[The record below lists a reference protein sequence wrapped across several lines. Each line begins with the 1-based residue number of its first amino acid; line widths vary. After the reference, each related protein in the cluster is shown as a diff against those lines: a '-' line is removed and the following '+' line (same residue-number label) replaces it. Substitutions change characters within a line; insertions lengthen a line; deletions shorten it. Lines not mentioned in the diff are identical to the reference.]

1 MESSHSRLPNS
12 NHSASELAVIETS
25 ERTLHLS
32 IEALLEH
39 RPSIRH
45 LKLDPIKRWS
55 ISTLPTELIQEIFSW
70 MEPAS
75 IAFYRL
81 LSRHVNAALSFASNE
96 SSHFARLCLS
106 RHCPKPT
113 LSETRSYFPSKTD
126 IEFLGWP
133 RAFQDVYARFYLRHL
148 LRICWSQQLQF
159 PSRLTPSFGI
169 LKQLTSLQLCSC
181 FLYGPF
187 PVELTNLTSLE
198 TLVLDDNML
207 DGPLPSSIG
216 DLRSLVELSVNEN
229 RFSGPIPTGL
239 SMLSNLIYL
248 NLGNNEFTGNIPA
261 QLGQLKQLQELHLYV
276 NHLAG
281 PVPVDLCSLI
291 NLQKLDIH
299 DNALSG
305 TIPHEIHALRKLN
318 GLNLTCNNLSGS
330 IPATISLLSDLK
342 YLLADR
348 NAFTGRIP
356 PEIGQLLQL
365 RHLHLRE
372 NQLSGEI
379 PVEIGRLEN
388 LWGLLL
394 SSNRLVGIVPVEL
407 RSMRCIIQCDLRD
420 NAGLKCD
427 FMFDGLEL

>member
-1 MESSHSRLPNS
+1 MESAQSRLPNS
-12 NHSASELAVIETS
+12 NHTERELAAIETS
-25 ERTLHLS
+25 QRTLHLS
-32 IEALLEH
+32 IEALLEQQ
-39 RPSIRH
+39 PSIRH
-45 LKLDPIKRWS
+45 LKLRPVERWS

-70 MEPAS
+70 MDPAS

-81 LSRHVNAALSFASNE
+81 LSRHVNAALSLAPNE
-96 SSHFARLCLS
+96 SSHFVRLCLS

-113 LSETRSYFPSKTD
+113 LSEARSYFPSKTD
-126 IEFLGWP
+126 SEFLQWP
-133 RAFQDVYARFYLRHL
+133 CAFQDSYARFYLRHL

-159 PSRLTPSFGI
+159 PSRLTASFGI
-169 LKQLTSLQLCSC
+169 LNQLTSLQLCSC
-181 FLYGPF
+181 FMYGPF
-187 PVELTNLTSLE
+187 PVELTELTSLE
-198 TLVLDDNML
+198 TLILDDNTL

-216 DLRSLVELSVNEN
+216 EMTSLLELSVNSN
-229 RFSGPIPTGL
+229 RFSGSIPASL
-239 SMLSNLIYL
+239 SLLSNLIYL

-281 PVPVDLCSLI
+281 PIPVELCSLI
-291 NLQKLDIH
+291 NLQKLDLH

-305 TIPHEIHALRKLN
+305 TIPHEIHALKKLN
-318 GLNLTCNNLSGS
+318 GINLTCNNLSGA
-330 IPATISLLSDLK
+330 IPATIGLLPDLK

-356 PEIGQLLQL
+356 PEIGQLVQL

-394 SSNRLVGIVPVEL
+394 SSNRLEGLVPAEL
-407 RSMRCIIQCDLRD
+407 RSMRCIIQCDLRN